1 MKRLFLLM
9 VIFLISCGPDVDIL
23 QTILVLPSEV
33 ELIFPENNSECTAG
47 IIISET
53 ESEVIFEWS
62 AAEVTDGY
70 RVSLVN
76 LTSGEEVFFDATE
89 NSLPIRLLRG
99 TPYEWYVA
107 TFLNNSDETIQS
119 NTEVFY
125 NAGPGIESFIPFPAT
140 NVSPINGEV
149 FESTTTAIT
158 LQWTS
163 EDLDND
169 IVAYD
174 VYFSSN
180 NPPEL
185 FATDLNTTSLSNLT
199 IMSGTEYFWKVVT
212 RDQNGNESISD
223 TFTFNV
229 AD

>member
-1 MKRLFLLM
+1 MKRLFLLL

-23 QTILVLPSEV
+23 QTVLVLPSEV

-47 IIISET
+47 IILSET

-62 AAEVTDGY
+62 DAEVTDGY

-76 LTSGEEVFFDATE
+76 LTSGEEVFYDATE
-89 NSLPIRLLRG
+89 SSLPIRLLRG
-99 TPYEWYVA
+99 TPYEWYVS

-119 NTEVFY
+119 NVEVFY
-125 NAGPGIESFIPFPAT
+125 NAGPGIQSFIPFPAT
-140 NVSPINGEV
+140 NVSPENGEQ
-149 FESTTTAIT
+149 FESSSTAIT
-158 LQWTS
+158 LQWTA

-174 VYFSSN
+174 IYFGTT

-185 FATDLNTTSLSNLT
+185 FTTDLNTTSLSN
-199 IMSGTEYFWKVVT
+199 ISIISGTDYFWKVVT
-212 RDQNGNESISD
+212 RDQQGNESNSD
-223 TFTFNV
+223 IFTFNV
-229 AD
+229 SN